1 MRQFFDTSVLV
12 AAFWGDHPQ
21 HAASL
26 SVFAGA
32 TKAEAACAAHSLAEV
47 YAVMTR
53 LPVKPA
59 ILPDQALLFVQE
71 MRDRLTLIPLE
82 EADYSAALQQ
92 AAERGIAGGRI
103 YDALLLQCA
112 AKAGAEIIYTWN
124 VGDFQRLAPDLAG
137 RIRTP

>member
-1 MRQFFDTSVLV
+1 
-12 AAFWGDHPQ
+12 
-21 HAASL
+21 
-26 SVFAGA
+26 
-32 TKAEAACAAHSLAEV
+32 
-47 YAVMTR
+47 
-53 LPVKPA
+53 
-59 ILPDQALLFVQE
+59 